1 MDAESQNEEEV
12 FQPLLASKTY
22 DESEMDITPM
32 IDMTFL
38 LLIFFLVASKMDASA
53 NVKLP
58 PARHGMAVVEKTS
71 VILTLA
77 AGEGGKAAIYKGNG
91 VVPAN
96 QIRASDVEAEESEVT
111 AYVENELATSG
122 KQNVLIKAEKGI
134 KHREVSRI
142 SKAAT
147 KPEDVQQL
155 YVAVLEVR

>member
-1 MDAESQNEEEV
+1 MDDPSQNEAEV
-12 FQPLLASKTY
+12 FKPLLPSKTY

-38 LLIFFLVASKMDASA
+38 LLIFFLVASKMDAGA

-58 PARHGMAVVEKTS
+58 PARHGTAVVEKTS
-71 VILTLA
+71 VILTVA
-77 AGEGGKAAIYKGNG
+77 AGEGGKATIYKGNG
-91 VVPAN
+91 IVPEN
-96 QIRASDVEAEESEVT
+96 LIRAPDVETEENEVT
-111 AYVENELATSG
+111 AYVENELITSG
-122 KQNVLIKAEKGI
+122 KLNVLIKAERGV